1 MKNLKII
8 ISGRVQGVFFRRFA
22 KINAERLG
30 IKGYVKNLSD
40 GNVEIN
46 ASSEKEKLDIF
57 LNEIRRGP
65 EGAYIEDI
73 EISEIDLK
81 NFNGFEIRY

>member
-46 ASSEKEKLDIF
+46 ASSEKEKLDI
-57 LNEIRRGP
+57 
-65 EGAYIEDI
+65 
-73 EISEIDLK
+73 
-81 NFNGFEIRY
+81 